1 MNAQNNIDDT
11 PEMAALRKKLV
22 FRAWHRGTR
31 EADLIVGS
39 FAKKYINSFTQ
50 EQVMQFQDLLSLSD
64 PDIYN
69 WITGREEIPST
80 VDTPVLRL
88 LCDHQYTHER
98 EFNPEKV

>member
-11 PEMAALRKKLV
+11 QEIADLRKKLL

-69 WITGREEIPST
+69 WITGREEIPSN
-80 VDTPVLRL
+80 VDTPVLRML
-88 LCDHQYTHER
+88 KDHQYTHER
-98 EFNPEKV
+98 EFTPEIQ